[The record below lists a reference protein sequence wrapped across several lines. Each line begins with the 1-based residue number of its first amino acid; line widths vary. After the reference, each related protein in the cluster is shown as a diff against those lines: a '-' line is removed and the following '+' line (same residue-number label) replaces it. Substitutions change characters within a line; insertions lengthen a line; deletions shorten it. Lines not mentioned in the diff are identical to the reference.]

1 MSLTSELMAQGI
13 AAGLALQLGWD
24 TPQTGV
30 SAAGS
35 TQLTATQLVSDCAI
49 VSTVSASQGVILPNR
64 PGDYAV
70 TNTSATPLTVYPPVG
85 STFAGF
91 SLNQGRTLT
100 TAQTLRGSSAGLTIF
115 ATVG

>member
-1 MSLTSELMAQGI
+1 MSLTAELMAQGMPS
-13 AAGLALQLGWD
+13 GLAAQLAWD

-35 TQLTATQLVSDCAI
+35 SQATATQLTADCAI

-70 TNTSATPLTVYPPVG
+70 TNTSATSLTVYPPVG
-85 STFAGF
+85 STFAGS
-91 SLNQGRTLT
+91 SLNAGRAVTQG
-100 TAQTLRGSSAGLTIF
+100 QTLRGSSAGLTIF